1 MNNGI
6 KGFLFTLLMMFV
18 CEVSVAQEGKSAF
31 DFLDLPV
38 SSHANSLGG
47 NNISIIEEDVSM
59 IRYNPALLGPEMDM
73 IIDLNYMRYMAHTNS
88 AGATFA
94 MAAGDRAAWSAGIQ
108 YVGYGNL
115 TEADATGNILGTFS
129 AKDMVISGGYAH
141 DFGSRWRGGFQAKF
155 IYSAYAEYSS
165 LALAVDVGL
174 NYYNPDK
181 QFSMS
186 LVFKNLGGQLKR
198 FTETHER
205 LPWDMQIGLS
215 KTMRSVPIR
224 WSVTMDHLS
233 KWRLPYTKPKTDE
246 FSGGEVLETK
256 DTFLSNLFRHLVFG
270 VEYIPSR
277 NFYVALGYNYKTHT
291 DMLRYGRNFFSG
303 FTFGTG
309 VQVKMVGL
317 GVSVANRSVSGTMFM
332 FNLNMRLNDFKR

>member
-1 MNNGI
+1 MRRLVTTFI
-6 KGFLFTLLMMFV
+6 MALLV
-18 CEVSVAQEGKSAF
+18 AVSNAQVGKSAF
-31 DFLDLPV
+31 DFLNLPV

-59 IRYNPALLGPEMDM
+59 VRYNPALLGPEMDM
-73 IIDLNYMRYMAHTNS
+73 IIDLNYMRYMAATNS
-88 AGATFA
+88 AGAMFA
-94 MAAGDRAAWSAGIQ
+94 KAAGDRGAWSAGLQ
-108 YVGYGNL
+108 YVGYGKL

-141 DFGSRWRGGFQAKF
+141 DFGARWRGGFQAKL

-165 LALAVDVGL
+165 VALAVDVGL
-174 NYYNPDK
+174 NYYNPNK
-181 QFSMS
+181 EFSMS

-198 FTETHER
+198 FTEAHER
-205 LPWDMQIGLS
+205 LPWDIQFGFS

-224 WSVTMDHLS
+224 WSVTADHLTQWS
-233 KWRLPYTKPKTDE
+233 LPYTKPRTDE
-246 FSGGEVLETK
+246 FSNEEVLETK
-256 DTFLSNLFRHLVFG
+256 DTFFSNFFRHMIFG
-270 VEYIPSR
+270 VEYVPSR
-277 NFYVALGYNYKTHT
+277 NFYVALGYNYKNYT

-317 GVSVANRSVSGTMFM
+317 GVSVANRHVSGTMFM
-332 FNLNMRLNDFKR
+332 FNLNMRLNEFKR

>member
-1 MNNGI
+1 MKRFI
-6 KGFLFTLLMMFV
+6 VICLMACLV
-18 CEVSVAQEGKSAF
+18 VSVRAQEGKSAF

-59 IRYNPALLGPEMDM
+59 VRYNPALLGPEMDM
-73 IIDLNYMRYMAHTNS
+73 IIDLNYMRYMAATNS
-88 AGATFA
+88 AGAMFA
-94 MAAGDRAAWSAGIQ
+94 KAAGTRGAWSAGMQ

-115 TEADATGNILGTFS
+115 TEADAVGNILGTFS

-141 DFGSRWRGGFQAKF
+141 DFGARWRGGFQTKL

-165 LALAVDVGL
+165 VALAVDVGL
-174 NYYNPDK
+174 NYYNPNK

-186 LVFKNLGGQLKR
+186 LVAKNLGGQLKR
-198 FTETHER
+198 FTEAHER
-205 LPWDMQIGLS
+205 LPWDIQFGFS

-224 WSVTMDHLS
+224 WSVTADHLS
-233 KWRLPYTKPKTDE
+233 RWSLPYTKPRTDE
-246 FSGGEVLETK
+246 FSQGEILETK
-256 DTFLSNLFRHLVFG
+256 DSFFSNLFRHMIFG
-270 VEYIPSR
+270 VEYVPSR
-277 NFYVALGYNYKTHT
+277 NFYVALGYNYKTYT

-303 FTFGTG
+303 FTFGAG

-317 GVSVANRSVSGTMFM
+317 GVSVANRHVSGTMFM
-332 FNLNMRLNDFKR
+332 FNLNMRLNEFKR

>member
-1 MNNGI
+1 MI
-6 KGFLFTLLMMFV
+6 KRIIVVFFMSLAV
-18 CEVSVAQEGKSAF
+18 VAVKAQEGKSAF
-31 DFLDLPV
+31 DFLNLPV

-59 IRYNPALLGPEMDM
+59 VRYNPALLGPEMDM
-73 IIDLNYMRYMAHTNS
+73 IIDLNYMRYMAATNS
-88 AGATFA
+88 AGAMFA
-94 MAAGDRAAWSAGIQ
+94 KAAGDRGAWSAGLQ

-115 TEADATGNILGTFS
+115 KEADATGNILGTFS

-141 DFGSRWRGGFQAKF
+141 DFGARWRGGVQAKF
-155 IYSAYAEYSS
+155 IYSSYAEYSS

-174 NYYNPDK
+174 NYYNSDN

-198 FTETHER
+198 FTENHER
-205 LPWDMQIGLS
+205 LPWDIQFGFS

-224 WSVTMDHLS
+224 WSVTVDHLS
-233 KWRLPYTKPKTDE
+233 KWRLPYAKPKTDE
-246 FSGGEVLETK
+246 FYDGEILVTK
-256 DTFLSNLFRHLVFG
+256 DTFFSNLFRHMIFG

-317 GVSVANRSVSGTMFM
+317 GVSVANRHVSGTMFM

>member
-1 MNNGI
+1 M
-6 KGFLFTLLMMFV
+6 KRLLFTSLTILITSIGM
-18 CEVSVAQEGKSAF
+18 AQEGKSAF

-59 IRYNPALLGPEMDM
+59 VRYNPALLGPEMDM
-73 IIDLNYMRYMAHTNS
+73 IIDLNYMRYMAATNS
-88 AGATFA
+88 AGAIFA
-94 MAAGDRAAWSAGIQ
+94 KAAGNRAAWSMGLQ
-108 YVGYGNL
+108 YVGYGDI
-115 TEADATGNILGTFS
+115 TEADATGNVLGKFS
-129 AKDMVISGGYAH
+129 AKDMVLSGGYTH
-141 DFGSRWRGGFQAKF
+141 DIGSRWRGGIQAKF

-181 QFSMS
+181 QFSAS

-205 LPWDMQIGLS
+205 LPWDIQIGFS
-215 KTMRSVPIR
+215 KTMRNVPIR

-233 KWRLPYTKPKTDE
+233 KWELPYTKPKTDE
-246 FSGGEVLETK
+246 YSESEILVEK
-256 DTFLSNLFRHLVFG
+256 NTFFSNLFRHTIFG
-270 VEYIPSR
+270 LEYIPSR
-277 NFYVALGYNYKTHT
+277 NFYVALGYNYKIHT
-291 DMLRYGRNFFSG
+291 DMLRYGRNFLSG

-309 VQVKMVGL
+309 FQVKMVGVGL
-317 GVSVANRSVSGTMFM
+317 SVANRHRSGTMFM
-332 FNLNMRLNDFKR
+332 FNINMRLNEFRR

>member
-1 MNNGI
+1 MIRGI
-6 KGFLFTLLMMFV
+6 VFISMFLLSILTGK
-18 CEVSVAQEGKSAF
+18 AQEGKSAF

-59 IRYNPALLGPEMDM
+59 VRYNPALLGPEMDM
-73 IIDLNYMRYMAHTNS
+73 IIDLNYMRYMANTNS
-88 AGATFA
+88 AGAIFA
-94 MAAGDRAAWSAGIQ
+94 KAAGDRAAWSAGLQ
-108 YVGYGNL
+108 YVGYGNI
-115 TEADATGNILGTFS
+115 TEADVTGNILGTFS

-155 IYSAYAEYSS
+155 IYSSYAEYSS
-165 LALAVDVGL
+165 LALAVDAGL
-174 NYYNPDK
+174 NYYNPEK

-198 FTETHER
+198 FTEKHER
-205 LPWDMQIGLS
+205 LPWDIQFGFS

-224 WSVTMDHLS
+224 WSVTLDHLTQF
-233 KWRLPYTKPKTDE
+233 KLPYTKPRTDE
-246 FSGGEVLETK
+246 FSDGEILETK
-256 DTFLSNLFRHLVFG
+256 STFFSNLFRHMIFG

-309 VQVKMVGL
+309 FQVKMVGL
-317 GVSVANRSVSGTMFM
+317 GVSVANRHVSGTMFM

>member
-1 MNNGI
+1 MRRLVTTFI
-6 KGFLFTLLMMFV
+6 MALLV
-18 CEVSVAQEGKSAF
+18 AVSNAQVGKSAF
-31 DFLDLPV
+31 DFLNLPV

-59 IRYNPALLGPEMDM
+59 VRYNPALLGPEMDM
-73 IIDLNYMRYMAHTNS
+73 IIDLNYMRYMAATNS
-88 AGATFA
+88 AGAMFA
-94 MAAGDRAAWSAGIQ
+94 KAAGDRGAWSAGLQ

-141 DFGSRWRGGFQAKF
+141 DFGARWRGGFQAKL

-165 LALAVDVGL
+165 VALAVDVGL
-174 NYYNPDK
+174 NYYNPNK
-181 QFSMS
+181 EFSMS

-198 FTETHER
+198 FAEAHER
-205 LPWDMQIGLS
+205 LPWDIQFGFS

-224 WSVTMDHLS
+224 WSVTADHLTQWS
-233 KWRLPYTKPKTDE
+233 LPYTKPRTDE
-246 FSGGEVLETK
+246 FSNEEVLETK
-256 DTFLSNLFRHLVFG
+256 DTFFSNFFRHMIFG
-270 VEYIPSR
+270 VEYVPSR
-277 NFYVALGYNYKTHT
+277 NFYVALGYNYKNYT

-317 GVSVANRSVSGTMFM
+317 GVSVANRHVSGTMFM
-332 FNLNMRLNDFKR
+332 FNLNMRLNEFKR

>member
-1 MNNGI
+1 MA
-6 KGFLFTLLMMFV
+6 LLV
-18 CEVSVAQEGKSAF
+18 VVSNAQVGKSAF
-31 DFLDLPV
+31 DFLNLPV

-59 IRYNPALLGPEMDM
+59 VRYNPALLGPEMDM
-73 IIDLNYMRYMAHTNS
+73 IIDLNYMRYMAATNS
-88 AGATFA
+88 AGAMFA
-94 MAAGDRAAWSAGIQ
+94 KAAGDRGAWSTGLQ
-108 YVGYGNL
+108 YVGYGKL

-141 DFGSRWRGGFQAKF
+141 DFGARWRGGFQAKL

-165 LALAVDVGL
+165 VALAVDVGL
-174 NYYNPDK
+174 NYYNPNK
-181 QFSMS
+181 EFSMS

-198 FTETHER
+198 FTEAHER
-205 LPWDMQIGLS
+205 LPWDIQFGFS

-224 WSVTMDHLS
+224 WSVTADHLTQWS
-233 KWRLPYTKPKTDE
+233 LPYTKPRTDE
-246 FSGGEVLETK
+246 FSNEEVLETK
-256 DTFLSNLFRHLVFG
+256 DTFFSNFFRHMIFG
-270 VEYIPSR
+270 VEYVPSR
-277 NFYVALGYNYKTHT
+277 NFYVALGYNYKNYT

-317 GVSVANRSVSGTMFM
+317 GVSVANRHVSGTMFM
-332 FNLNMRLNDFKR
+332 FNLNMRLNEFKR

>member
-1 MNNGI
+1 MRR
-6 KGFLFTLLMMFV
+6 LLTTFFMALLV
-18 CEVSVAQEGKSAF
+18 VVSNAQVGKSAF
-31 DFLDLPV
+31 DFLNLPV

-59 IRYNPALLGPEMDM
+59 VRYNPALLGPEMDM
-73 IIDLNYMRYMAHTNS
+73 IIDLNYMRYMAATNS
-88 AGATFA
+88 AGAMFA
-94 MAAGDRAAWSAGIQ
+94 KAAGDRGAWSAGLQ
-108 YVGYGNL
+108 YVGYGKL

-141 DFGSRWRGGFQAKF
+141 DFGARWRGGFQAKL

-165 LALAVDVGL
+165 VALAVDVGL
-174 NYYNPDK
+174 NYYNPNK
-181 QFSMS
+181 EFSMS

-198 FTETHER
+198 FTEAHER
-205 LPWDMQIGLS
+205 LPWDIQFGFS

-224 WSVTMDHLS
+224 WSVTADHLTQWS
-233 KWRLPYTKPKTDE
+233 LPYTKPRTDE
-246 FSGGEVLETK
+246 FSNEEVLETK
-256 DTFLSNLFRHLVFG
+256 DTFFSNFFRHMIFG
-270 VEYIPSR
+270 VEYVPSR
-277 NFYVALGYNYKTHT
+277 NFYVALGYNYKNYT

-317 GVSVANRSVSGTMFM
+317 GVSVDNRHVSGTMFM
-332 FNLNMRLNDFKR
+332 FNLNMRLNEFKR